1 MNLRL
6 LFSFSILILASFLI
20 AACGTAP
27 PAEPTATPAN
37 EPADSSSDPALEPEP
52 TAPALPTA
60 ESLPADYPPPQPTTP
75 PDYPGPTTP
84 TPTIDPYPGGVVWIL
99 RPVGIQCEDGTD
111 PGYRDLA
118 EAVATLTAAG
128 MRVVDSEMTELLV
141 AASCGS
147 PTSAHYRVQIEAEDM
162 ETALSMGWFR
172 EGT

>member
-1 MNLRL
+1 MKSRL
-6 LFSFSILILASFLI
+6 LFSLSILILASLLI

-27 PAEPTATPAN
+27 PAEPTATPIN
-37 EPADSSSDPALEPEP
+37 EPDDSSSEPVLEPEP

-75 PDYPGPTTP
+75 SEYPGPTTP
-84 TPTIDPYPGGVVWIL
+84 TSDPYPGGMVWIL

-111 PGYRDLA
+111 PGYGDLG

-128 MRVVDSEMTELLV
+128 LRVVASEMTELLV
-141 AASCGS
+141 TASCGS
-147 PTSAHYRVQIEAEDM
+147 PTSAHNRIQIEADDL

-172 EGT
+172 EGP